1 MRKVAVMKQQYEE
14 KIESFLEQLS
24 REFPRLEILDD
35 VFPSTDIQRLVAA
48 IYQGGI
54 HFARECTRYYSRSSA
69 GIVVCTICFA
79 FGEANPR
86 IQEEWDTLQSP
97 LCIQ

>member
-1 MRKVAVMKQQYEE
+1 MRQVAVMKQQYEE
-14 KIESFLEQLS
+14 KIENFLEQLS

-35 VFPSTDIQRLVAA
+35 VFPSTDIQRLVAG

-69 GIVVCTICFA
+69 GIIVYNTCFA
-79 FGEANPR
+79 VGVAN
-86 IQEEWDTLQSP
+86 TVV
-97 LCIQ
+97 